1 VGRLPI
7 SDQKIDALISELSER
22 ISQLETKR
30 FQLLHQRS
38 EPLERAALEMLIGNE
53 SPEAE
58 DLLRTLSELD
68 RAPALRRLVTQGEVS
83 VYRAHQLAKAT
94 SNIPTEAVLADEAL
108 LRDWMTSASRRELV
122 ALLRRWRREQVARG
136 PAAAR

>member
-1 VGRLPI
+1 MERLPI
-7 SDQKIDALISELSER
+7 SDQKIDTLITELSER

-30 FQLLHQRS
+30 FQLLHQRN
-38 EPLERAALEMLIGNE
+38 ETIERTGLETLIGNE

-68 RAPALRRLVTQGEVS
+68 RAPSLRALVTQGVVS

-94 SNIPTEAVLADEAL
+94 SNIPTSVVLADEAVL
-108 LRDWMTSASRRELV
+108 SEWIATASRRELV
-122 ALLRRWRREQVARG
+122 GLLRRWRREQVARD